1 MNIFTIDSHNFIAR
15 LATHEPHAHE
25 VETFTSE
32 KELAKLAAQWPARRL
47 VEIWNGIPGVRR
59 VAKFTDRKTAVRR
72 LWTKAQE
79 LRPVQT
85 KSPTARD
92 GTKAASVIALLRE
105 PAGATLK
112 AIMAT
117 TGWQSHT
124 VRGFISAQLTK
135 KLGLRVQSFTRDGER
150 VYRVRP

>member
-1 MNIFTIDSHNFIAR
+1 MNTFTIDSHNVIAR
-15 LATHEPHAHE
+15 LATHEPPARE
-25 VETFTSE
+25 VEKFSSE

-47 VEIWNGIPGVRR
+47 VEIWNEIPGVRR

-85 KSPTARD
+85 KSPGARD

-112 AIMAT
+112 AIMAA
-117 TGWQSHT
+117 TGWQSHS
-124 VRGFISAQLTK
+124 VRGFISAQITK

-150 VYRVRP
+150 VYRIRP